1 MEAEKNPRILV
12 ITLEISENVKGNI
25 IIHENDDP
33 DKVSEDFLKKY
44 NLDRSMKRPLFQV
57 IQSHQE
63 KFKEHKQTLHYK
75 HLSQGNLH
83 IRPLA
88 NTSNH
93 LQNPSANASPPI
105 KASNSSS
112 KLNYGHILYVKGQ
125 EMKENKRQYS
135 EKCFEETQKTISKN
149 LTFHPKISKKSNKI
163 VKNCE
168 KDKKALKKLEHM
180 NKLHADK
187 EEQQMKECFF
197 IPQISEKSNRI
208 IENNNIFDS
217 LYKDA
222 CLRRN
227 SQETS
232 SNTTKDPNKKND
244 YRRKSEGVEEFFDR
258 LFTSKKKTDEEIDKI
273 RQQYKEDIDKQTGQ
287 KLFVPMTGR
296 KVSTSREKPIWDE
309 LYLAK
314 IGNKDRFE
322 DKKTKDSEKCL
333 TQPSENNCK
342 FYENF
347 KFHRFGALFKL
358 LDSDKDG
365 KISREKICLDGIDTN
380 VLVILKPI
388 FDEMETDGGNLG
400 FEDFLSKIDALYEKI
415 TPQDKMV
422 LVKPRKSQSQI
433 QFSFTPSI
441 NKKSQKLAANNMH
454 LGNNIQ
460 ERTANKKEITE
471 LKLKKA
477 RELQERGVMANTIR

>member
-12 ITLEISENVKGNI
+12 ITLEISDNVKGNI

-33 DKVSEDFLKKY
+33 DKISEAFLKKY

-63 KFKEHKQTLHYK
+63 KFKEHKQTLHHK
-75 HLSQGNLH
+75 QLSQGNLH
-83 IRPLA
+83 IRPIP
-88 NTSNH
+88 NTSDH
-93 LQNPSANASPPI
+93 LQKASGNASSPL
-105 KASNSSS
+105 KKSKSST
-112 KLNYGHILYVKGQ
+112 KLNYGHILYLKGQ

-135 EKCFEETQKTISKN
+135 EKCLEENQKTISKN

-168 KDKKALKKLEHM
+168 KDKKNIKNLEHM
-180 NKLHADK
+180 NKLHAEK

-208 IENNNIFDS
+208 SENNNIFDS

-232 SNTTKDPNKKND
+232 SSNTIKEPKKND

-258 LFTSKKKTDEEIDKI
+258 LFSSKKKTDEEIDKI
-273 RQQYKEDIDKQTGQ
+273 RKQYKEDIDKQTGQ

-296 KVSTSREKPIWDE
+296 KANSSREKPVWDE

-314 IGNKDRFE
+314 IGNKDRLE
-322 DKKTKDSEKCL
+322 DKKTKDSEKCY

-342 FYENF
+342 FYEKF
-347 KFHRFGALFKL
+347 KFHRFEALFKL

-365 KISREKICLDGIDTN
+365 KISKEKICLDGIDVK
-380 VLVILKPI
+380 VLIVLGPI
-388 FDEMETDGGNLG
+388 FDELEVSGEALG
-400 FEDFLSKIDALYEKI
+400 FEDFLRKADALYEKI
-415 TPQDKMV
+415 SPQDKMV
-422 LVKPRKSQSQI
+422 LVKPKKSQSQSE
-433 QFSFTPSI
+433 FSFAPTI
-441 NKKSQKLAANNMH
+441 NKKSQQLAANNMH
-454 LGNNIQ
+454 LGNNMQ

-477 RELQERGVMANTIR
+477 RELQEIGIIVNTIR